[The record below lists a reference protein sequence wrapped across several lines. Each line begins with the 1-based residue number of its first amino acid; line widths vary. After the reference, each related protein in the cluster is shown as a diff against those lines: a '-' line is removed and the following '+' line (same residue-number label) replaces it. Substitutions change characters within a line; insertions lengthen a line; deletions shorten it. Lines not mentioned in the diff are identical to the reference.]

1 MRQGVQPGGGGREGG
16 GLRDR
21 LRDLPQPL
29 RPQET
34 GLSYQL
40 YHKSPSQGRRFLE
53 TLLIKAELCLKIII
67 IFPNIAYRQI
77 QGSFIYLEDPLHRM
91 IFEHNTPY

>member
-21 LRDLPQPL
+21 LRDLPQHL
-29 RPQET
+29 QPQET
-34 GLSYQL
+34 GLPYQL
-40 YHKSPSQGRRFLE
+40 YHKSPSQGRRFLDSVNKNRVVSQNHYH
-53 TLLIKAELCLKIII
+53 IPQHCL
-67 IFPNIAYRQI
+67 QI